1 MSGIYLSAYC
11 VDFRD
16 YAWLEGA
23 IRSFGQYGVGAELA
37 AGYEREGFDVLLEAQ
52 AGRFRDL
59 PVTLHAPFIEWCTVP
74 ECGLRWRTWAIRR

>member
-23 IRSFGQYGVGAELA
+23 IRSFGQYGVGVELA
-37 AGYEREGFDVLLEAQ
+37 AGYEREGFDALLEAQ
-52 AGRFRDL
+52 AGRFWDL